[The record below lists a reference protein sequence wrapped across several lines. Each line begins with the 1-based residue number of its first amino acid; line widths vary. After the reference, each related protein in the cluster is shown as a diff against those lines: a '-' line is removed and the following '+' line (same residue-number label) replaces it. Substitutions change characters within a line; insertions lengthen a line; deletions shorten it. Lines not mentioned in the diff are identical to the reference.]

1 MFSINLGERNGKMLD
16 LLENH
21 DSSTRAFII
30 YRSSSS
36 IELKKFPL
44 SFNKIL

>member
-21 DSSTRAFII
+21 DSSTNSCF
-30 YRSSSS
+30 YY
-36 IELKKFPL
+36 L
-44 SFNKIL
+44 SFVVVDWIEKIPFVF